1 VDMEEEGGL
10 DSDGRTY
17 SSRKEMWEAEAGEDP
32 NGSDAKSIAKKL
44 EWYHK
49 GVSYWE
55 SVEAS
60 VDGVLGG
67 YGSVNAR
74 DVADSNAFILEMF
87 NECPPGAGDLVA
99 LDCGAGVGRVTKN
112 FLLHHFHEVMIT
124 CNPTQDMPGNIS
136 HPSVIAGHGVCLPFF
151 WLLSLPSVV

>member
-1 VDMEEEGGL
+1 MTVLLFSQTSIIKTHLCPNLCSGALQPFETQQKEGAARASYPGSWSSTRSILCCSTLKLAVGGVVVKYSSSSVDMEEEGGL

-55 SVEAS
+55 V
-60 VDGVLGG
+60 G
-67 YGSVNAR
+67 
-74 DVADSNAFILEMF
+74 
-87 NECPPGAGDLVA
+87 ECPL
-99 LDCGAGVGRVTKN
+99 
-112 FLLHHFHEVMIT
+112 F
-124 CNPTQDMPGNIS
+124 
-136 HPSVIAGHGVCLPFF
+136 PSVTLY
-151 WLLSLPSVV
+151 S

>member
-1 VDMEEEGGL
+1 MVGGAVGGVVVKYSSSSVDMEEEGGL

-55 SVEAS
+55 V
-60 VDGVLGG
+60 G
-67 YGSVNAR
+67 
-74 DVADSNAFILEMF
+74 
-87 NECPPGAGDLVA
+87 ECPL
-99 LDCGAGVGRVTKN
+99 
-112 FLLHHFHEVMIT
+112 F
-124 CNPTQDMPGNIS
+124 
-136 HPSVIAGHGVCLPFF
+136 PSVTLY
-151 WLLSLPSVV
+151 S